1 MSQGSAAVTI
11 GNFDGVHLGHRAL
24 VARARAAV
32 GDGRVIALAFDP
44 HPATVLRPEAAPA
57 RLTTFEQRRS
67 LLIEAGADEV
77 IRLDPT
83 PDLLALDPEPFLRRV
98 VADHKPG
105 VIVEGTD
112 FCFGRAR
119 AGSIE
124 SLKGLGPALGFRAEV
139 VEPVEVAL
147 TDQLLVTASSTIA
160 RWLIGLGRIRDAAAV
175 LGRPYTI
182 SGVVRRGDRRGR
194 QLGFPTANLET
205 PLLLPADGVYAGRA
219 RLPDGRSF
227 TAAAS
232 VGTRPTFNGLGR
244 RLEVY
249 LLDAPSEPSGAIHG
263 LEEYGWTIE
272 VELHAWVRDDLRF
285 ESVAGLV
292 EQMRRDRDAAA
303 RIMGSDAPFPA
314 AGRKPS

>member
-1 MSQGSAAVTI
+1 MSERTAAVTI

-24 VARARAAV
+24 VARARDAI

-57 RLTTFEQRRS
+57 RLTTFERRRA

-98 VADHKPG
+98 VAEHKPG

-112 FCFGRAR
+112 FRFGRAR

-124 SLKGLGPALGFRAEV
+124 SLRSLGPALGFRAEV

-160 RWLIGLGRIRDAAAV
+160 RWLIGLGRMRDAAAV
-175 LGRPYTI
+175 LGRPYAI
-182 SGVVRRGDRRGR
+182 SGIVRRGDRRGR
-194 QLGFPTANLET
+194 LLGFPTANLET

-219 RLPDGRSF
+219 LLPDGRNF

-232 VGTRPTFNGLGR
+232 VGARPTFNGLGR

-249 LLDAPSEPSGAIHG
+249 LLDAPSEPSGAIRG
-263 LEEYGWTIE
+263 LAEYGWTIE
-272 VELHAWVRDDLRF
+272 VELLAWIRDDLRF
-285 ESVAGLV
+285 ESTARLV
-292 EQMRRDRDAAA
+292 EQMRRDCDAAA
-303 RIMGSDAPFPA
+303 RIMGSDAPIPRR
-314 AGRKPS
+314 G